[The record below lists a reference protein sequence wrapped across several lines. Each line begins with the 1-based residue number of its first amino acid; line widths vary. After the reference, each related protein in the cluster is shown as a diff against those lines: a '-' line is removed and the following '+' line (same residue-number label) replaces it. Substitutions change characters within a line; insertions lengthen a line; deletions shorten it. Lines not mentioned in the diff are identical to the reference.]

1 MDLANRA
8 EAHAA
13 LGDQRRLVIV
23 DHLSLGDRTVGELAE
38 VSGMGGNLL
47 AHHLDVLESA
57 GLIERRVSE
66 GDHRRRYVALKWGR
80 LPAGPGT
87 PLPLAE
93 VLFVCTRNS
102 ARSQFAAALWERM
115 TGRSAASAGS
125 DPAPKVDPRAVRVA
139 REHDIDLSSARPRGY
154 DDLDGEPDFVISV
167 CDRALEAGVPT
178 SQGHAHWSVP
188 DPVTR
193 GTIDAFRSAFD
204 EIAIRMEHLV
214 GAAHA

>member
-1 MDLANRA
+1 MSERA
-8 EAHAA
+8 EVHAA

-23 DHLSLGDRTVGELAE
+23 DHLALGDRTVGELAD

-47 AHHLDVLESA
+47 AHHLDLLESA

-66 GDHRRRYVALKWGR
+66 GDHRRRYVVLKWDR
-80 LPAGPGT
+80 LPSG
-87 PLPLAE
+87 LAAPPSFDE

-115 TGRSAASAGS
+115 TGRHASSAGHS
-125 DPAPKVDPRAVRVA
+125 PAPRVNPKAVQVA
-139 REHDIDLSSARPRGY
+139 HEYDIDLSSALPRGY
-154 DDLDGEPDFVISV
+154 EDLDGEPDLVISV

-178 SQGHAHWSVP
+178 AQGHAHWSVP
-188 DPVTR
+188 DPVTK

-204 EIAIRMEHLV
+204 EIAVRMEHLV
-214 GAAHA
+214 GATHA